1 MAEIIRMPEV
11 LAGTA
16 EAAVQTWSVAAGDT
30 LAAGAQ
36 LAEIETEKAVV
47 EYAAEAS
54 GTVGRLLVA
63 EGQNVAVG
71 EPIAVLVAEGEG
83 DPEIDAALAAAGVTV
98 TAATPPTPEST
109 APAPTP
115 GTAPSAAPEPETAPE
130 IRPVVGAPDADAA
143 STPAPAGTRSETA
156 PDAGGRR
163 FVSPIVRRLAR
174 QNDVDL
180 TALDGTGPSGRVVRR
195 DLERHLEQRGATT
208 PAETAASPAS
218 AAAASGTTAPA
229 TAPAASAGY
238 TDVPLDRMR
247 KAIARRLTES
257 KSTVPHFY
265 LTADC
270 RVDELLALRA
280 RVNETA
286 ARRVSVNDFV
296 LKTVAAALVEV
307 ADANAI
313 WNGDSIRRFDTVD
326 LAVAVATDGGLT
338 TPVLRDVAR
347 TPLGEISAT
356 VAELA
361 ERARAGRLKQH
372 ELEGGS
378 FAVSNLGMYGTA
390 SFSAI
395 LNPPQAGILAVGAAQ
410 KRPVVDAEGELAVAT
425 VMTVTLSADH
435 RVLDGA
441 VAAQWLAAF
450 QRRIENPLSILI

>member
-11 LAGTA
+11 LTGTA
-16 EAAVQTWSVAAGDT
+16 EAAVQTWSAAIGDALT
-30 LAAGAQ
+30 PGSA

-47 EYAAEAS
+47 EYAAESS
-54 GTVGRLLVA
+54 GIVGRLLVE

-71 EPIAVLVAEGEG
+71 EPIAVLLAEGEG
-83 DPEIDAALAAAGVTV
+83 DAEIDAVLVAAGVKV
-98 TAATPPTPEST
+98 ADAAVAA
-109 APAPTP
+109 APAPVPERDAGNEPAETSR
-115 GTAPSAAPEPETAPE
+115 TAPSVESP
-130 IRPVVGAPDADAA
+130 
-143 STPAPAGTRSETA
+143 
-156 PDAGGRR
+156 GRR
-163 FVSPIVRRLAR
+163 FVTPLVRRLAK

-180 TALDGTGPSGRVVRR
+180 AQLAGSGPGGRIVRR
-195 DLERHLEQRGATT
+195 DLENHIASRGAEPTVATQMSPTPAATVENLAPPVVSQRG
-208 PAETAASPAS
+208 
-218 AAAASGTTAPA
+218 
-229 TAPAASAGY
+229 AGY

-286 ARRVSVNDFV
+286 SRRVSVNDFV
-296 LKTVAAALVEV
+296 LKAVAAALLEV
-307 ADANAI
+307 PAANSV
-313 WNGDSIRRFDTVD
+313 WNGDSIRRFDSVD

-338 TPVLRDVAR
+338 TPVVRDVAR
-347 TPLGEISAT
+347 ASLGEVSAS

-361 ERARAGRLKQH
+361 ERARGGKLRQH

-378 FAVSNLGMYGTA
+378 FAVSNLGMFGIP

-395 LNPPQAGILAVGAAQ
+395 LNPPQAGILAVGAAE
-410 KRPVVDAEGELAVAT
+410 KRPVVDGQGELAVAT
-425 VMTVTLSADH
+425 IMTVTLSADH

-450 QRRIENPLSILI
+450 RRFVENPLSILI

>member
-16 EAAVQTWSVAAGDT
+16 EAAVQTWNVGMGDV
-30 LAAGAQ
+30 LAQGAK

-47 EYAAEAS
+47 EYIAETS

-71 EPIAVLVAEGEG
+71 EPIVVLVAEGEG
-83 DPEIDAALAAAGVTV
+83 DAEIDAALAAAGVTV
-98 TAATPPTPEST
+98 SPAPGAAATASP
-109 APAPTP
+109 
-115 GTAPSAAPEPETAPE
+115 TAPE
-130 IRPVVGAPDADAA
+130 VPV
-143 STPAPAGTRSETA
+143 PAPVSVVA
-156 PDAGGRR
+156 PVRR
-163 FVSPIVRRLAR
+163 FVSPLVRRLA
-174 QNDVDL
+174 QESDVDL
-180 TALDGTGPSGRVVRR
+180 GSLTGSGPHGRIVRR
-195 DLERHLEQRGATT
+195 DLEKYLELRA
-208 PAETAASPAS
+208 AELSRSAQEAAMPSPAAPLDPVVS
-218 AAAASGTTAPA
+218 ASGDNV
-229 TAPAASAGY
+229 GY
-238 TDVPLDRMR
+238 VDVPLDRMR
-247 KAIARRLTES
+247 KAIANRLTLS

-286 ARRVSVNDFV
+286 VRRVSVNDFV
-296 LKTVAAALVEV
+296 LKAAAAALVEV
-307 ADANAI
+307 PEANSI
-313 WNGDSIRRFDTVD
+313 WNTDSIRRFDRVD
-326 LAVAVATDGGLT
+326 IAVAVAVDGGLT

-347 TPLGEISAT
+347 TPLSEVSAS
-356 VAELA
+356 VADLA
-361 ERARAGRLKQH
+361 ERARAGKLRQH

-410 KRPVVDAEGELAVAT
+410 KRPVVDAEDVLSVAT